1 MKIYIEG
8 YVHHKNEAGI
18 NLLQSQDFEFDR
30 SYDENI
36 KYDQIHIFN
45 GIRKIEGQDCTH
57 IYGPHFYHFD
67 MNRYDFSEKEF
78 MNCLSPWIV
87 DLTMSIRQDI
97 RCTALPFPVDVDRFI
112 PSEKTGKPVV
122 YFKNRDPQLLA
133 RVREY
138 FGNDMTLIVYGSYN
152 EGSYLQAISE
162 APYCVWVG
170 CHESQG
176 FAFQEAMSCDTPV
189 FVINVKSLRDE
200 WGPTMWKNFLPGHD
214 LQATAASYFDETCG
228 LISSEETWQEDF
240 EEFTSK
246 LSSYSPRDFVLNNL
260 SPKACAEKWRN
271 LC

>member
-8 YVHHKNEAGI
+8 WGHHKNEAGMV
-18 NLLQSQDFEFDR
+18 LLKSEGFEFDR
-30 SYDENI
+30 SYYKNT

-45 GIRKIEGQDCTH
+45 QIRNIEGQDCTH

-78 MNCLSPWIV
+78 MNCLSPWVV

-112 PSEKTGKPVV
+112 PSEKTGKPVI

-133 RVREY
+133 KVRQH
-138 FGNDMTLIVYGSYN
+138 FGSDVIVVSYGSYG
-152 EGSYLQAISE
+152 ESDYLEVISK

-176 FAFQEAMSCDTPV
+176 FAFQEAMSCNTPV
-189 FVINVKSLRDE
+189 FVIDVKSLRDE
-200 WGPTMWKNFLPGHD
+200 WGPTVWRNFLPGHD
-214 LQATAASYFDETCG
+214 LKATAASYFNETCG
-228 LISSEETWQEDF
+228 LLSSEETWQEDF
-240 EEFTSK
+240 DEFISNIK
-246 LSSYSPRDFVLNNL
+246 LYNPREFVVNNL
-260 SPKACAEKWRN
+260 SPKACAKKWRN